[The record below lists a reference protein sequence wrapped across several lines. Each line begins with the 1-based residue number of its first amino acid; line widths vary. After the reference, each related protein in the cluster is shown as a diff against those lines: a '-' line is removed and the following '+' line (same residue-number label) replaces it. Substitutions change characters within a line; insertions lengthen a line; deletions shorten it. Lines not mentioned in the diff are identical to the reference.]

1 MREKNE
7 LPWKVN
13 IFLAFSFIFFQNMEM
28 KGKNTEKSFFLKKY
42 IYFLIEMACSTF
54 YVTWKW
60 DFLQNVVKTN
70 KKVDYITLKRKTIRY
85 SELFMFLTKHGKS
98 KKILKNSISEVKT

>member
-13 IFLAFSFIFFQNMEM
+13 IFLAFSCIFSKNMET
-28 KGKNTEKSFFLKKY
+28 KGKNTEKSVFLKKY
-42 IYFLIEMACSTF
+42 IYFIEMARVTI
-54 YVTWKW
+54 YVIWKR

-70 KKVDYITLKRKTIRY
+70 KKV
-85 SELFMFLTKHGKS
+85 
-98 KKILKNSISEVKT
+98 

>member
-13 IFLAFSFIFFQNMEM
+13 IFLAFSFIFIQNIEM

-42 IYFLIEMACSTF
+42 IFFIEMACIKF
-54 YVTWKW
+54 YVTWKK

-70 KKVDYITLKRKTIRY
+70 K
-85 SELFMFLTKHGKS
+85 
-98 KKILKNSISEVKT
+98 NVK